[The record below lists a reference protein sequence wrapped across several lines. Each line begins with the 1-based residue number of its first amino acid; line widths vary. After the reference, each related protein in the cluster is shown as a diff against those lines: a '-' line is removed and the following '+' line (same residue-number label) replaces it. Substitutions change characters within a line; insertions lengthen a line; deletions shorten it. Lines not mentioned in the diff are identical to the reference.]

1 MITGIAHTAVCV
13 PDLDEAVHWY
23 TTALG
28 LEVLMPPVL
37 MKGEALERD
46 MGELVP
52 RTVLRGAILGFA
64 ESGDRVLEVLEY
76 PEVDGRP
83 RPADASVTDHG
94 YTHIGLMCDDIAK
107 TRAELEARGVEFLTR
122 GVADI
127 VGLKTTWLRD
137 RFGLIYI
144 LMEKSQA
151 DRPYYQQGY

>member
-83 RPADASVTDHG
+83 RPADASVTDRG
-94 YTHIGLMCDDIAK
+94 YTHIGLVCHDIAK

-127 VGLKTTWLRD
+127 VGLKTTWFRD
-137 RFGLIYI
+137 RFGLVYL
-144 LMEKSQA
+144 LMQKSQA
-151 DRPYYQQGY
+151 DRPYYQQKQ

>member
-94 YTHIGLMCDDIAK
+94 YTHIGLVCDDIAK

>member
-64 ESGDRVLEVLEY
+64 ESGDHVLEVLEY

-94 YTHIGLMCDDIAK
+94 YTHIGLVCDDIAK

>member
-23 TTALG
+23 TTVLG

-46 MGELVP
+46 MGELIP
-52 RTVLRGAILGFA
+52 RAVLRGAILGFS
-64 ESGDRVLEVLEY
+64 ESGDHVLEVLEY
-76 PEVDGRP
+76 PEVDGHP
-83 RPADASVTDHG
+83 RPTDASVTDHG
-94 YTHIGLMCDDIAK
+94 YTHIGLVCDDIVK
-107 TRAELEARGVEFLTR
+107 SRAELEARGVEFLTR

-127 VGLKTTWLRD
+127 VGLKTTWFRD